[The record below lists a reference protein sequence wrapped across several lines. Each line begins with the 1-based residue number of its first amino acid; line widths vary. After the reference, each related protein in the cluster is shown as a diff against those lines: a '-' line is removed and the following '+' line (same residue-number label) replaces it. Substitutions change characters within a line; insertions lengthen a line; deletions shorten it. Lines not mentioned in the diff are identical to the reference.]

1 MYDVSIQNGDVV
13 RLIHDH
19 RAASNAQKL
28 MTASIQ
34 DAVNSISSFQFEI
47 NPANDFYDELHEFTT
62 IVRVYNSK
70 FDRYDFIGRILQ
82 INPSMDADGA
92 MAKTVICEDRRGYLH
107 DSVQPFTEEQSYTGD
122 DTRTGLEEFIDTLLG
137 NHNAQVEEHKR
148 IYRGTVTVD
157 PFKSSDNVRK
167 GLNWET
173 TYDCIME
180 KLVGSFGGYILLREE
195 DGKLYLDY
203 LESAGTVRET
213 AIEVGYNMSSVNRE
227 LDSGGIVTRVIPL
240 GYQYEDSDERLTIA
254 LANDG
259 CIYVESAEFVEK
271 YGIRYGVVIFD
282 EVTDPANLKRKGLEY
297 FTANGGITVS
307 HEVSALDL
315 SLIGLEADD
324 FVLYDSYPVRNH
336 ALGIDDV
343 LQIVGK
349 TTDVIEPYNSSFE
362 MGDIKKRMSDVM
374 VGNAGSLNYI
384 QREVKQVG
392 ERVTKAELQIVHTA
406 DELTTRIVTTET
418 ELGQKVAENTAAIS
432 VMSGEV
438 QSLVTQ
444 EEFDELGL
452 QVSENSSRISQTA
465 EQIEIAVEGVQIGGE
480 NYLLNSGVEV
490 SNAKYA
496 MVDYPLGDPKPTEG
510 ETYTLRLWGQLGSD
524 REYFHA
530 YNSSNN
536 LPLTKLTDN
545 NDGTYSATFT
555 WTNSTSAASVTPTFL
570 RIYQRNN
577 TGTSVSTITRIKLE
591 AGNRATDWSQH
602 PEEFR
607 AGTNVTINK
616 TEFSVTTPEFNVNI
630 TSEDGA
636 ENMLNIDK
644 DGIHAQSIDCPNV
657 AQRYDGPTT
666 LYVNPDATSTQVE
679 AKTHF
684 RSLKNVADVINNK
697 IIHSGLTINLTGNV
711 GQSEVVTFRG
721 IQANTWITLKG
732 TSSAHAK
739 LVGKLQLYF
748 NSAAFRV
755 QYLDI
760 DTLSSELIGVEVVGR
775 MQNAEIQNCVI
786 TGRGDVT
793 GAYGINVRDGAMV
806 KVTGCELYDLR
817 RSFRAA
823 DGGLL
828 VASNCKGNCSPGTN
842 LANMH
847 LSGTQ
852 ACSAT
857 TWTEHLIGG
866 EIYKS
871 SVTIDQGSKPTP
883 EPEATS
889 VSYSA
894 TQADVWAGGGW
905 NNYDNEDIYQGYTSP
920 TLGEHRGCF
929 WFDNTTIRSAL
940 NSKTIKQATLSLY
953 QMSGAGRNQ
962 PVQVNLEGITVSYG
976 GSQPYGKTEHE
987 YGVIGT
993 TLGVNQTTTF
1003 TIPTNVIT
1011 HLVNGDI
1018 NGFML
1023 RTGETDVM
1031 KGDDNSYHYARFAG
1045 MTTSSYR
1052 PKLTITYTD

>member
-28 MTASIQ
+28 TTASIQ

-47 NPANDFYDELHEFTT
+47 NPANDCYDELHEFTT

-107 DSVQPFTEEQSYTGD
+107 DSIQPYTEERSYTGD
-122 DTRTGLEEFIDTLLG
+122 SKRTGLEEFIDVLLG

-148 IYRGTVTVD
+148 IYRGRVTVN

-173 TYDCIME
+173 TYDCIAE
-180 KLVGSFGGYILLREE
+180 KLIDSFGGYVLLREE

-203 LESAGTVRET
+203 LESAGTVRDT
-213 AIEVGYNMSSVNRE
+213 SIEVGYNMASVQRE
-227 LDSGGIVTRVIPL
+227 LDSGGIVTRLIPL

-254 LANDG
+254 LANEG
-259 CIYVESAEFVEK
+259 SIFVESAEFVEK

-297 FTANGGITVS
+297 FSANGGITVS

-324 FVLYDSYPVRNH
+324 FVLYDSYPVRNS

-343 LQIVGK
+343 LQIVSK

-374 VGNAGSLNYI
+374 VGNAGSLNYV
-384 QREVKQVG
+384 QKAVKQVG
-392 ERVTKAELQIVHTA
+392 ERVTKTELQIVHTA

-418 ELGQKVAENTAAIS
+418 ELEKKVAENKAAIS
-432 VMSGEV
+432 VLSGEI
-438 QSLVTQ
+438 QSQVTR
-444 EEFDELGL
+444 EEFDDLGL
-452 QVSENSSRISQTA
+452 QVSENSTRISQTA

-510 ETYTLRLWGQLGSD
+510 ETYTLRLWGELGSD
-524 REYFHA
+524 REYFQP
-530 YNSSNN
+530 YNSSGT
-536 LPLTKLTDN
+536 LPLASKLNDN
-545 NDGTYSATFT
+545 GDGTHSATFT
-555 WTNSTSAASVTPTFL
+555 WKNSSSAASVTPTFL

-607 AGTNVTINK
+607 AGTNVVMNK
-616 TEFSVTTPEFNVNI
+616 DQFSVTTPEFNVHI
-630 TSEDGA
+630 PTEDGA
-636 ENMLNIDK
+636 DAMMTIDK
-644 DGIHAQSIDCPNV
+644 DGLFARHIDCQNV
-657 AQRYDGPTT
+657 MERYDGPGA
-666 LYVNPDATSTQVE
+666 LYVNPNASTVDGV
-679 AKTHF
+679 TYF
-684 RSLKNVADVINNK
+684 RSLSDAASKLNYRYLDKAV
-697 IIHSGLTINLTGNV
+697 TINLTGTV
-711 GQSEVVTFRG
+711 GQSETVLFIG
-721 IQANTWITLKG
+721 IMGGRWLTITG
-732 TSSAHAK
+732 TSSSHAK
-739 LVGKLQLYF
+739 LIGHLQLYY
-748 NSAAFRV
+748 NSTPIKV

-760 DTLSSELIGVEVVGR
+760 DTISTTLMGIELAGR
-775 MQNAEIQNCVI
+775 AQYAIISNCVI
-786 TGRGDVT
+786 TGRGDKV
-793 GAYGINVRDGAMV
+793 GAYGVNSINGAMV
-806 KVTGCELYDLR
+806 KVQNCELYELR
-817 RSFRAA
+817 RSFRSG

-852 ACSAT
+852 ACSSAS
-857 TWTEHLIGG
+857 TWTDHPSGG
-866 EIYKS
+866 EIYKA
-871 SVTIDQGSKPTP
+871 SVTIDQGSKPSP

-889 VSYSA
+889 VSYNA
-894 TQADVWAGGGW
+894 TSSDVYAGGGW
-905 NNYDNEDIYQGYTSP
+905 NNYSNSDIYQGYTDA
-920 TLGEHRGCF
+920 LGEHRGCF
-929 WFDNTTIRSAL
+929 WFNNSTIRSAL
-940 NSKTIKQATLSLY
+940 KNKTIKQATLTLY
-953 QMSGAGRNQ
+953 QVSGVGRNQ
-962 PVQVNLEGITVSYG
+962 PVQVNLEGITATSGTGNSPVG
-976 GSQPYGKTEHE
+976 NPE

-993 TLGVNQTTTF
+993 TLSVGKATTF
-1003 TIPTNVIT
+1003 TIPTRVVT
-1011 HLVNGDI
+1011 DLLDGTI
-1018 NGFML
+1018 NGLML
-1023 RTGETDVM
+1023 RTGETASM
-1031 KGDDNSYHYARFAG
+1031 KGDDNSYNYARFAG
-1045 MTTSSYR
+1045 FESSNK
-1052 PKLTITYTD
+1052 PVLTITYTS